1 MKDIIA
7 SELHRILKEHMTLEE
22 ILETIEIPAD
32 TSHGDFSFPTF
43 KLAKI
48 MRQAPPKIAA
58 NIADEFDSSTVD
70 EVKVIG
76 GFLNFHLAHAKVAKS
91 MLQDII
97 SEDFGT
103 SASLRDKTYVIDFSS
118 PNIAK
123 PFSMGHFRATILGD
137 ALQKILRQNS
147 AKVIGINHLGDWG
160 TQFGKLIVAYQMW
173 GDEEAVRSNP
183 IPELFKLY
191 VRINAEEKENPT
203 LADKGRE
210 AFSKLEQGDPEMH
223 DLWFWFRTVSLD
235 AFDVLYQRLNIH
247 FDVIQGE
254 AFYNDSL
261 EHVSEL
267 LEEKKLLELDDGA
280 YIVPIEDMPPA
291 LIKKRDGSSLYIT
304 RDIAAVLY
312 RKEHYNPDH
321 ILYVVGH
328 EQSVHFNQLREV
340 IKKMEIDV
348 DIEHIAFGLIL
359 KDGKKM
365 STRSGQVL
373 LLEDIIDEVKARVLE
388 VMDEKGT
395 TIVDKDQVAEKLAI
409 GALKY
414 HDLKPDRN
422 NSYSFNIDDMVSFEG
437 DTAVYINYTNARIQ
451 SILRKRERNIAL
463 DSFNYEES
471 MWPLINHL
479 STFPS
484 VLENAASKYSPSLI
498 ARYVMQL
505 CRHFNAYYGN
515 TRIVSSVNVDSQMFL
530 LDLVSKNIVEAFRL
544 LGIEVVDAM

>member
-7 SELHRILKEHMTLEE
+7 AELHRILKEHMTLEE
-22 ILETIEIPAD
+22 ILETIEVPAD
-32 TSHGDFSFPTF
+32 TSHGDFAFPTF

-48 MRQAPPKIAA
+48 MRQAPPKIAE
-58 NIADEFDSSTVD
+58 NIAEQIDSPIID

-76 GFLNFHLAHAKVAKS
+76 GFLNFHLAHAAVAKS
-91 MLQDII
+91 MLQEITK
-97 SEDFGT
+97 SDFGT
-103 SASLRDKTYVIDFSS
+103 STSLKDKTFVIDFSS

-137 ALQKILRQNS
+137 ALQKILKQNS
-147 AKVIGINHLGDWG
+147 ANVIGINHLGDWG

-173 GDEEAVRSNP
+173 GDEDEVRANP

-191 VRINAEEKENPT
+191 VRINAEEKENPA

-210 AFSKLEQGDPEMH
+210 AFSKLEQGDTEMH
-223 DLWFWFRTVSLD
+223 DLWSWFRTVSLD
-235 AFDVLYQRLNIH
+235 AFDVLYERLNIH

-254 AFYNDSL
+254 AFYNDAL
-261 EHVSEL
+261 ELVSAL
-267 LEEKKLLELDDGA
+267 LEEKELLEFDDGA
-280 YIVPIEDMPPA
+280 YIVPLEDLPPA

-312 RKEHYNPDH
+312 RKENYNPDY

-328 EQSVHFNQLREV
+328 EQSVHFDQLREV
-340 IKKMEIDV
+340 VKKMDIDV
-348 DIEHIAFGLIL
+348 DIKHIAFGLIL

-365 STRSGQVL
+365 STRRGQVL
-373 LLEDIIDEVKARVLE
+373 LLEDIIDEVKRRVLE
-388 VMDEKGT
+388 VMEEKGT
-395 TIVDKDQVAEKLAI
+395 AIEDKNQVAETLAI

-422 NSYSFNIDDMVSFEG
+422 NSYSFNIEDMVSFEG

-451 SILRKRERNIAL
+451 SILKKREQVISL
-463 DSFNYEES
+463 DDFIYEES

-479 STFPS
+479 STYPS
-484 VLENAASKYSPSLI
+484 IVEDAAIKYSPSLI

-515 TRIVSSVNVDSQMFL
+515 TRIVGSDHAYSQMFL
-530 LDLVSKNIVEAFRL
+530 LDLVSKNIVDAFHL
-544 LGIEVVDAM
+544 LGIEVVEAM